1 MNTVHTEHLW
11 AWASARRG
19 QVRPHLLS
27 HLSPDPR
34 TREAPAEVQ
43 TGHQPAP
50 STARLT
56 PPSLTPSLRPWN
68 RGRGTLRAA
77 LEVTAS
83 SREKLAPSPDGNT
96 CQARQGA
103 GGSEMGRAGLRL
115 QSQVKPVPTPTARL
129 QAPRGLRLQSQVK
142 PVPMPTARLQAPRGL
157 GGCPVHFPFQ
167 PWACCALCS
176 EESGHSLWATSPGL
190 VCSWSEKEPFHP
202 MELSCHLGQV
212 FLSHLT
218 LTLGKLMDERCSV
231 HRH

>member
-56 PPSLTPSLRPWN
+56 PPSPTPSLRLWN

-103 GGSEMGRAGLRL
+103 GGSERGRAGLRL
-115 QSQVKPVPTPTARL
+115 QSQVKPVPT
-129 QAPRGLRLQSQVK
+129 
-142 PVPMPTARLQAPRGL
+142 PTARLQAPRGL

-190 VCSWSEKEPFHP
+190 ACSWSEKEPFHP